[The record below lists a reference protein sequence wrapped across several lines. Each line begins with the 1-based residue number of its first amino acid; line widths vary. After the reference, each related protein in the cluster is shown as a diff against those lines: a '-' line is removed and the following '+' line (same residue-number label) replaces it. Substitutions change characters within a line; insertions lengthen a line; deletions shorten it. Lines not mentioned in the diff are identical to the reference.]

1 MRAFFCFEL
10 EAELKR
16 RLDEITQRLRRVP
29 VRANW
34 VKAENLHVTLKF
46 LGEIG
51 EGMIPN
57 LKGAAEE
64 ALKASGLDGALHW
77 ELDRLG
83 AFPSVERPRV
93 VWVGSSEEPEG
104 LLRLAAALEDALQP
118 LGFEPERGRFVIHI
132 TLGRVKERGPAVEP
146 LVEAL
151 RSYPSFCHRA
161 QAEGITLM
169 ESRLTPQGAIY
180 TPVFRLPFSKEDRD
194 AV

>member
-10 EAELKR
+10 EDELKR

-29 VRANW
+29 VRASW
-34 VKAENLHVTLKF
+34 VKVENLHITLRF
-46 LGEIG
+46 LGEID
-51 EGMIPN
+51 EGLVPQ
-57 LKGAAEE
+57 LKGVAEE
-64 ALKASGLDGALHW
+64 ALAASGLDGALRW

-104 LLRLAAALEDALQP
+104 LLRLAAALEESLRP
-118 LGFEPERGRFVIHI
+118 LGFEPERERFVTHI

-151 RSYPSFCHRA
+151 RSHPPFRHRA
-161 QAEGITLM
+161 RAEGITLM

-180 TPVFRLPFSKEDRD
+180 TPVFRLPFSEGGRD